1 MPLINVFVAVCPS
14 DPVVVVPVW
23 WFEIARSYLNEARV
37 KHLVKKVSLF
47 KQLWFSKIFVI
58 KYFCIEIGI
67 FINFYFNIW
76 RQVKNAIYLG

>member
-47 KQLWFSKIFVI
+47 KQL
-58 KYFCIEIGI
+58 
-67 FINFYFNIW
+67 
-76 RQVKNAIYLG
+76 